1 MKKTFLTLLVLS
13 LSMVGMAQ
21 ATIEPSLQREMN
33 QRGKDK
39 KIRIGII
46 MQEQSKAADLLAVTN
61 TFATNKERREYV
73 VKTLKQQAETV
84 QAE

>member
-33 QRGKDK
+33 QRGNDE

-46 MQEQSKAADLLAVTN
+46 MKEQSKAADLLAVTN
-61 TFATNKERREYV
+61 TSPPTKSDANTS
-73 VKTLKQQAETV
+73 
-84 QAE
+84 

>member
-33 QRGKDK
+33 QRGNDK

-73 VKTLKQQAETV
+73 V
-84 QAE
+84 